1 MSANQSANNNSLLTL
16 GSRYP
21 RQVGGLRVA
30 IGVWLLVLTAIL
42 AGSGG
47 GSALRTSGKDRTMNG
62 TLHPHDMTSDSE
74 GNGSPRRG
82 QAA

>member
-1 MSANQSANNNSLLTL
+1 MSANQPTNGSLLTL

-42 AGSGG
+42 AGSGRG
-47 GSALRTSGKDRTMNG
+47 AWGWLLVAFAVLHFGWAYRLFRRAHRRDAEQRLRLS
-62 TLHPHDMTSDSE
+62 
-74 GNGSPRRG
+74 
-82 QAA
+82 